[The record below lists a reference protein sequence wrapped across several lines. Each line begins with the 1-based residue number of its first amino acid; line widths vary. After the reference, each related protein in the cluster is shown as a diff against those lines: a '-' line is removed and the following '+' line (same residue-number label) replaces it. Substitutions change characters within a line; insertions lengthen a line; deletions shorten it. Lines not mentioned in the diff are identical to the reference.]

1 MSPTDQPDLQRLRRY
16 RLDRVQAELRA
27 RDYDACLLY
36 DPVNVRYATDS
47 RNMAVWTMHNAVRFA
62 ILPADGRAIV
72 FEFHGARHL
81 NDGLDTVCDVRPAV
95 GWDFFSAGPRQH
107 EMAGHWATSVV
118 EALADLKCGQRL
130 AVDQLT
136 PVGAAALG
144 KHDIELFEAREVMET
159 ARLIKSADELAA
171 MRHAIAAAAAGMAR
185 MREVLAPGIS
195 ENELWSHLHQV
206 NIAHGGE
213 WIETRLLS
221 SGPRTNPWFQEA
233 GDRVIE
239 AGDLVSFDTD
249 LIGPY
254 GYCADISRC
263 FLCGDGPA
271 SDDQRRLY
279 AMAVEQ
285 IEHNLPLFQAGAG
298 YREIIEKAYPL
309 PEAFA
314 PNRYSCIAHGVG
326 LCDEYPLLPYPQEF
340 ARFGHDGELR
350 PDMTLCVESYIGA
363 VGGHE
368 GVKLEQQILITPD
381 GPELLS
387 TFPLEPALL

>member
-1 MSPTDQPDLQRLRRY
+1 MATPDRPDLQRLRQY
-16 RLDRVQAELRA
+16 RLDRVQAELRG
-27 RDYDACLLY
+27 RDYDVCLLY
-36 DPVNVRYATDS
+36 DPVNIRYATDS

-62 ILPADGRAIV
+62 VVPAEGRAII

-81 NDGLDTVCDVRPAV
+81 NDGLNTLADVRPAV

-107 EMAGHWATSVV
+107 EMAGHWAASVA
-118 EALADLKCGQRL
+118 EALADLHCGRRL
-130 AVDQLT
+130 AVDQLS
-136 PVGAAALG
+136 PIGIAALA
-144 KHDIELFEAREVMET
+144 KHDIDLFEAREVMET

-171 MRHAIAAAAAGMAR
+171 MRCAIAAAEAGMAR

-206 NIAHGGE
+206 NIQHGGE
-213 WIETRLLS
+213 WIETRLLT

-249 LIGPY
+249 LIGPF
-254 GYCADISRC
+254 GYCADISRS

-279 AMAVEQ
+279 NMAVEQ
-285 IEHNLPLFQAGAG
+285 IEYNLPLFQAGAG
-298 YREIIEKAYPL
+298 LREIVDKAYVL

-326 LCDEYPLLPYPQEF
+326 LCDEYPLIPYPQEF
-340 ARFGHDGELR
+340 ARFGYDGELR
-350 PDMTLCVESYIGA
+350 AGMTLCVESYIGA
-363 VGGHE
+363 VDGHE

-387 TFPLEPALL
+387 HFPLEPALL